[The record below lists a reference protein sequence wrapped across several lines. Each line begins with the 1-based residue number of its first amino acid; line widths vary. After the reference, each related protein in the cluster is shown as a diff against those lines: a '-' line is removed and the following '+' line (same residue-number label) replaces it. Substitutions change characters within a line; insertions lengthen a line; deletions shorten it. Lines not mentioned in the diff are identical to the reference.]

1 MSPRI
6 PIQNADDE
14 DDYQPDPEELTEPT
28 PAEATTPAQPEAAP
42 TPAEDWPDRYLRL
55 QADFTNYRRHA
66 EAERSRLLGLGR
78 EAALADI
85 FPLLDHLERGLA
97 WAREHGAEAAVIEGL
112 TLTQKEFEKVL
123 DRHGIKRMSTLGE
136 PFNPELHEA
145 VSVLARE
152 GVEPGRI
159 VEEVAAG
166 FSREGKVLRPA
177 RVVVAE

>member
-6 PIQNADDE
+6 PIRRADDE
-14 DDYQPDPEELTEPT
+14 SEC
-28 PAEATTPAQPEAAP
+28 QPESEVLVEPAPGEEEAAARAQDRP
-42 TPAEDWPDRYLRL
+42 APAEDWQDRFARL

-78 EAALADI
+78 ESVLMDI
-85 FPLLDHLERGLA
+85 FPLVDHLDRGLA

-112 TLTQKEFEKVL
+112 LLVQKEFEKVL
-123 DRHGIKRMSTLGE
+123 DKYGIKRMSTLGE

-145 VSVLARE
+145 ISAIARE
-152 GVEPGRI
+152 GVDPGLI

-166 FSREGKVLRPA
+166 FTREGKVLRPA
-177 RVVVAE
+177 RVVVAS